1 MPQAN
6 QRRTKRSTIVAE
18 AKHFV
23 KEVAARLSQDE
34 DKVISES
41 NARIAIQ
48 SIKGQC
54 AALDLKLMKAETAND
69 LAIVELGNAKYPTKA
84 IKDPDAYITKI
95 KDCELAL
102 QKSVEDIEEIE
113 RSLDYFEAML
123 DEFAGTKEK
132 K

>member
-1 MPQAN
+1 MSTN
-6 QRRTKRSTIVAE
+6 TRRTKRSTIVAE

-69 LAIVELGNAKYPTKA
+69 QAIQRLGDAKYPTSVISDPDKYIEN
-84 IKDPDAYITKI
+84 IKDA
-95 KDCELAL
+95 ELSL
-102 QKSVEDIEEIE
+102 QKSIEDIEEIE
-113 RSLDYFEAML
+113 RSLEYFESLL
-123 DEFAGTKEK
+123 DEFAGKKDKE
-132 K
+132 